1 MSGLQMQVHRAVL
14 WVLYFSQCVFVVLI
28 LWVARAA
35 TGLRAFNAPLVLAA
49 EAPASVAAAMAG
61 LLLEAGADMGRRR
74 KRRRVGAPPRGER
87 QA

>member
-1 MSGLQMQVHRAVL
+1 MQVRRAL
-14 WVLYFSQCVFVVLI
+14 LSALYFAQFVFVVLV

-49 EAPASVAAAMAG
+49 GAPASVAAAMAG